1 MATVQFD
8 WDEENT
14 DHLARHGISQADA
27 EQVLLN
33 WQIDLDS
40 YVRNGEERV
49 VQAGETDRGW
59 ILVVV
64 STIRGDK
71 TRVITAWPAKER
83 IRRYFATQKRSRDA
97 GRTEADGI
105 RE

>member
-8 WDEENT
+8 WDEENIG
-14 DHLARHGISQADA
+14 HLARHGISPADA
-27 EQVLLN
+27 EQVLFN

-49 VQAGETDRGW
+49 VQVGETDQGRV
-59 ILVVV
+59 LVVI
-64 STIRGDK
+64 STIRNEM
-71 TRVITAWPAKER
+71 TRVVTAWPANER

-97 GRTEADGI
+97 GRTEAEDI

>member
-8 WDEENT
+8 WDEENIG
-14 DHLARHGISQADA
+14 HLARHGISPADA
-27 EQVLLN
+27 EQVLFN

-49 VQAGETDRGW
+49 VQVGETDQGRV
-59 ILVVV
+59 LVVI
-64 STIRGDK
+64 STIRNEM
-71 TRVITAWPAKER
+71 TRVVTAWPANER

-97 GRTEADGI
+97 GRTEAEDI
-105 RE
+105 R

>member
-1 MATVQFD
+1 MASIQFD
-8 WDEENT
+8 WDEENIG
-14 DHLARHGISQADA
+14 HIARHGVSRADA
-27 EQVLLN
+27 EQVLIN

-59 ILVVV
+59 VLVVV
-64 STIRGDK
+64 STIRDGK
-71 TRVITAWPAKER
+71 VRVVTAWPAKER

-97 GRTEADGI
+97 GRTEEDGI

>member
-8 WDEENT
+8 WDEENIG
-14 DHLARHGISQADA
+14 HLGRHGISQADA
-27 EQVLLN
+27 EQVLFN

-49 VQAGETDRGW
+49 VQAGETDRGRV
-59 ILVVV
+59 LVVV
-64 STIRGDK
+64 STIRNGK
-71 TRVITAWPAKER
+71 TRVVTAWPAKDR

-97 GRTEADGI
+97 GRTEAEDF

>member
-8 WDEENT
+8 WDEENIG
-14 DHLARHGISQADA
+14 HLARHGISPAET
-27 EQVLLN
+27 EQVLIN

-49 VQAGETDRGW
+49 VQAGETDRGR

-64 STIRGDK
+64 STIRHGK
-71 TRVITAWPAKER
+71 TRIVTGWPAKER

-97 GRTEADGI
+97 GRNEADGI

>member
-1 MATVQFD
+1 MSTAYFD
-8 WDEENT
+8 WDEENIG
-14 DHLARHGISQADA
+14 HLARHGILPADA
-27 EQVLLN
+27 EQVLIN

-49 VQAGETDRGW
+49 VQAGERDQGRV
-59 ILVVV
+59 LVVV
-64 STIRGDK
+64 STIRNGN
-71 TRVITAWPAKER
+71 TRVVTAWPAKAR

-97 GRTEADGI
+97 GRTQAEDI